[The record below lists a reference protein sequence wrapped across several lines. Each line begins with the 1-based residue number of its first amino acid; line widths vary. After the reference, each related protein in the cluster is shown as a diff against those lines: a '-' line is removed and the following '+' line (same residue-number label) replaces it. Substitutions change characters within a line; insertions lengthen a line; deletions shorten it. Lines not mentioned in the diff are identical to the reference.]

1 MPNSTPI
8 SHRPPN
14 TYELLTQLTTGPTA
28 REVAATTLRSALKEL
43 YPTLNIDPDLA
54 MVVGPRWQA
63 VGDVVKPAPAVIE
76 SLTSVLIRQALSS
89 DRVTYIDGEHFLTL
103 QPNAATPVHLA
114 VKIDAIA
121 RLINTLSDLLFTAF
135 QEQQLDFWNTS
146 NGSTG
151 PRWQNFSNTLRK
163 VWNIT
168 EQQGLDAHECALAR
182 TVFQEPDRARRSLK
196 DPYKSHAYLVDVD
209 ILQNGQSTHVSFLDI
224 TVLVG
229 EHENRPLILT
239 HSLVNGYQTFN
250 SLEQFG
256 ATLTA
261 RLSAPEQDTTLQWR
275 LYEPDGNF
283 FDALACTLIELQIRA
298 IGSYGESTSDE
309 QAEEQLPP
317 TTVARIAPSI
327 EEMSDHQL
335 STIRDIH
342 QQLPDWLAQASDAD
356 TAAYS
361 RYMIDLAQLHT
372 HYHGETFQDG
382 ITSIRDYARAQLQ
395 SRIQSRENGARLNLD
410 KIEIVIESPV
420 LWGTFIVPGAV
431 DITRRGLIDLT
442 LENLTGLP
450 TGNTSVRYN
459 GSDNGVPEWLTYSY
473 LKGLIEDIDV
483 GEHYPA
489 LVKQKLLD
497 DPTQFSHRQQLYTR
511 HLRVQLPLMALQ
523 MKIRRQG
530 GIDERGYRY
539 MAAAMHTDAH
549 DRHVDGQPIVIR
561 PLAFVPTLRPGHEQ
575 DVVANMFV
583 IGPKNADAGPCLLY
597 RPLLE
602 PVLVQFPSRQNLLY
616 AIKHDHPLRESVVA
630 WLPEAHSFNY
640 AQYVFP
646 STLPSPWTVVRA
658 LVEPLTVLYM
668 SGPVALGDEEVGN
681 DAPATLFKA
690 NANALIELATR
701 QSVSNVQKR
710 WATYRQAGWQL
721 FNAALP
727 FMGRT
732 VGIGAWIWQ
741 IMDDL
746 QSTTEA
752 VNKDDPQ
759 ASWTALVDVF
769 LNLGMALTL
778 HLALRHP
785 ASQERFDASKPGVEN
800 QSTLIETQEKPLLPG
815 KKYTSVQQSNIPDAQ
830 IPARHQGMLHTSG
843 ALSRNT
849 LSLANTLDSFKLTKP
864 ESLGEQNKAPGRHL
878 HLYPLADKWY
888 APVGERWFEV
898 TVDDNDSVIIVD
910 PQVPM
915 RTGPPLIG
923 NLAGKWFVD
932 TRLRLRGAGLPRQQR
947 TVKVDQVGRIIEL
960 KTKLNAFDAVAA
972 SKQLAVLEA
981 SPALDETPGPSV
993 DLRRS
998 AFINKVDGRLAEY
1011 DEAIRQLKSLSVIDA
1026 VPGYQRDLSGYLEK
1040 QVQLTRL
1047 AIDQR
1052 LTTYEAV
1059 LKAASPILDA
1069 EVDIDYQSQAQTAQS
1084 LSTLNLE
1091 IIKRLEFINA
1101 RFGDLKLLG
1110 EQGAR
1115 IILNSMQ
1122 TLPTFTLLE
1131 LKALEITLGRYLC
1144 INEGESPVPATVRE
1158 RLDQSVDAAE
1168 LGVQSF
1174 AAVLGSDNG
1183 ASLDERID
1191 VLNSMVE
1198 QFSSTDQRLL
1208 DLHADF
1214 PQHIAKKPLESLLQ
1228 HIREFSQR
1236 AIHDL
1241 AQLLREKKTLAPKPG
1256 SSKATHTPQRKV
1268 IKTRYNGVVI
1278 GETRESD
1285 STLVDVKAAG
1295 TGKVLAT
1302 FHEKTPGE
1310 WVKRHKTTLP
1320 SPSPSPSPKPATVDV
1335 DTSINAGQALLDGE
1349 QAEVRKYQR
1358 FAQKPWHVPQD
1369 IQDMFDAY
1377 AKQFEDASNGI
1388 EQALTRR
1395 NLTESD
1401 HAPAALT
1408 NRNLSI
1414 AAQRIR
1420 QLGKKTYINMI
1431 KHQPPTAARVEWLHS
1446 QGLIKIVKPLSRRA
1460 LKGSQKDYLDE
1471 YEIRDKEAGTV
1482 LWYAHFHYP
1491 TKGARLE
1498 DFSAAHLKTREQQR
1512 LGGAQQRTGPSDWDV
1527 IEIHRSA
1534 IGEQLAKSLFFNN

>member
-261 RLSAPEQDTTLQWR
+261 RLSAPEHDTTLQWR

-372 HYHGETFQDG
+372 HYHGETYQDG

-1320 SPSPSPSPKPATVDV
+1320 SPSPSPKPATVDV

>member
-1 MPNSTPI
+1 MPNSPPI

-76 SLTSVLIRQALSS
+76 PLTSVLIRQALSS

-135 QEQQLDFWNTS
+135 QEQQLAFWNAS

-151 PRWQNFSNTLRK
+151 PRWQTFSNTLRK

-168 EQQGLDAHECALAR
+168 EQQGLDEHECAMAR
-182 TVFQEPDRARRSLK
+182 TVFQKPDRARRSVK

-209 ILQNGQSTHVSFLDI
+209 ILRDGQSTHVSFLDI

-229 EHENRPLILT
+229 EHEKHPMILT
-239 HSLVNGYQTFN
+239 HSLVNGYETFN

-256 ATLTA
+256 ASLPA
-261 RLSAPEQDTTLQWR
+261 RLGAPEQDTTLQWR

-309 QAEEQLPP
+309 PAEEQLPP

-327 EEMSDHQL
+327 EEMSEHQL

-395 SRIQSRENGARLNLD
+395 SRIQSHENGARLNLD

-420 LWGTFIVPGAV
+420 LWGTFIVPGKV
-431 DITRRGLIDLT
+431 DITRRNLIDLT

-459 GSDNGVPEWLTYSY
+459 GSDNGVPAWLTYSY

-497 DPTQFSHRQQLYTR
+497 DPTQSSHRQQLYTR
-511 HLRVQLPLMALQ
+511 HLRVQLPLLALQ

-561 PLAFVPTLRPGHEQ
+561 PLAFVPTLRPGHER

-583 IGPKNADAGPCLLY
+583 IGPKDADAGPCLLY

-630 WLPEAHSFNY
+630 WLPEAQSFNY

-646 STLPSPWTVVRA
+646 STLPSPWTVVRT
-658 LVEPLTVLYM
+658 LIEPLTVLYM
-668 SGPVALGDEEVGN
+668 SGPITLSDEEVGN

-690 NANALIELATR
+690 NANALVELATR

-732 VGIGAWIWQ
+732 LGVGAWIWQ

-746 QSTTEA
+746 QTTTEA
-752 VNKDDPQ
+752 VNNEEAQ
-759 ASWTALVDVF
+759 APWTPLVDVF

-785 ASQERFDASKPGVEN
+785 ASLERFDTSKPSVET
-800 QSTLIETQEKPLLPG
+800 QPTLIETQEKPLLPV
-815 KKYTSVQQSNIPDAQ
+815 KKYTCVQQANIPNAQ
-830 IPARHQGMLHTSG
+830 IPARHQGVLHTSG
-843 ALSRNT
+843 TLSRNT
-849 LSLANTLDSFKLTKP
+849 SSLANTLDSFKLTKP
-864 ESLGEQNKAPGRHL
+864 EKLGEQNKAPGRHL
-878 HLYPLADKWY
+878 HLYPLAEKWY

-898 TVDDNDSVIIVD
+898 TVDDNDTVVIVD
-910 PQVPM
+910 TQVPL

-932 TRLRLRGAGLPRQQR
+932 TRLRLRGAGLRRQQR
-947 TVKVDQVGRIIEL
+947 TVKVNQVERIIEL
-960 KTKLNAFDAVAA
+960 KTKLNAFDAAAA
-972 SKQLAVLEA
+972 SKQLAVLETR
-981 SPALDETPGPSV
+981 PAIDEAPGPSTDVRRLAFVSQV
-993 DLRRS
+993 DR
-998 AFINKVDGRLAEY
+998 RLAEY
-1011 DEAIRQLKSLSVIDA
+1011 DEAISQLKSLSIIDT
-1026 VPGYQRDLSGYLEK
+1026 VSGYQGNLSDYLKK
-1040 QVQLTRL
+1040 QLQLTQL
-1047 AIDQR
+1047 AMEQR
-1052 LTTYEAV
+1052 LSAYRDALE
-1059 LKAASPILDA
+1059 AASPILDA
-1069 EVDIDYQSQAQTAQS
+1069 EVDIDYQSQAQAAQS

-1101 RFGDLKLLG
+1101 RFSDLKQLG

-1115 IILNSMQ
+1115 IILASMQ
-1122 TLPTFTLLE
+1122 TLPAFTLLE

-1158 RLDQSVDAAE
+1158 RMDQSVEAAE
-1168 LGVQSF
+1168 LSVQSF
-1174 AAVLGSDNG
+1174 GALIGSGND

-1191 VLNSMVE
+1191 VLNSLVE

-1208 DLHADF
+1208 GLHADF
-1214 PQHIAKKPLESLLQ
+1214 SQYLAKKPLESLLQ

-1241 AQLLREKKTLAPKPG
+1241 AHLLREKKALAPKPG
-1256 SSKATHTPQRKV
+1256 SSKAAHTPQRKV
-1268 IKTRYNGVVI
+1268 IKTRYNGVVL
-1278 GETRESD
+1278 GEPHESD
-1285 STLVDVKAAG
+1285 STLVDVKAAM

-1310 WVKRHKTTLP
+1310 WVKRHKATL
-1320 SPSPSPSPKPATVDV
+1320 PSPSPKPATVDV

-1349 QAEVRKYQR
+1349 QAEVRKYQG
-1358 FAQKPWHVPQD
+1358 FSQKPWHAPQD
-1369 IQDMFDAY
+1369 LQDMFDAY
-1377 AKQFEDASNGI
+1377 AKQFEDASNDI

-1446 QGLIKIVKPLSRRA
+1446 QGLIKIVKTLSRRA
-1460 LKGSQKDYLDE
+1460 LKGPQKDYLDE

>member
-1 MPNSTPI
+1 MPNSTAI

-14 TYELLTQLTTGPTA
+14 TYELLTQLTIGPTA

-63 VGDVVKPAPAVIE
+63 VGGAVKPAPAVIE

-103 QPNAATPVHLA
+103 QPDAAAPVHLA

-121 RLINTLSDLLFTAF
+121 RAINALSGLLFTAF
-135 QEQQLDFWNTS
+135 QEQQLDFWNAS
-146 NGSTG
+146 NGSMG
-151 PRWQNFSNTLRK
+151 PRWQAFSSSLRN
-163 VWNIT
+163 VWNLT
-168 EQQGLDAHECALAR
+168 EQQGLDEHECAMAR
-182 TVFQEPDRARRSLK
+182 TVFQEPDRAKRSLK
-196 DPYKSHAYLVDVD
+196 DPYKSHACLVDVD
-209 ILQNGQSTHVSFLDI
+209 ILQGKQSGHISFLDI
-224 TVLVG
+224 TVLMG
-229 EHENRPLILT
+229 EHEKRPLILT
-239 HSLVNGYQTFN
+239 HSLVSGYETFK

-256 ATLTA
+256 ATLAA
-261 RLSAPEQDTTLQWR
+261 RLSAPERDTTLQWR

-283 FDALACTLIELQIRA
+283 FDTLACTLIELQIRA

-309 QAEEQLPP
+309 QAEEQLPS

-356 TAAYS
+356 IAACS

-372 HYHGETFQDG
+372 HYQGETFQDG

-395 SRIQSRENGARLNLD
+395 SRIESHKNGARLNLD

-420 LWGTFIVPGAV
+420 LWGTFVVPGKV
-431 DITRRGLIDLT
+431 DITRRNLIDLT

-497 DPTQFSHRQQLYTR
+497 DPTQSSHRQQLYTH

-539 MAAAMHTDAH
+539 MAAAMHSDAH

-561 PLAFVPTLRPGHEQ
+561 PLAFVPTLRPGHEK

-583 IGPKNADAGPCLLY
+583 IGPKDADAGPCLLY

-616 AIKHDHPLRESVVA
+616 SIKHDHPLRDSVVA
-630 WLPEAHSFNY
+630 WLPEADSFNY

-668 SGPVALGDEEVGN
+668 SGPVTLSDEEVGN

-690 NANALIELATR
+690 NANALVELATR

-732 VGIGAWIWQ
+732 VGVGAWIWQ

-746 QSTTEA
+746 QTTTEA

-785 ASQERFDASKPGVEN
+785 ASLERLDTSKPGVET
-800 QSTLIETQEKPLLPG
+800 QPTQIETQEKPLLAT
-815 KKYTSVQQSNIPDAQ
+815 KKYTCVQQANIPDAQ
-830 IPARHQGMLHTSG
+830 VPARHQGVLHTSG

-849 LSLANTLDSFKLTKP
+849 LSLANALDSFKLTKP
-864 ESLGEQNKAPGRHL
+864 ENLGEQNKASGRHL
-878 HLYPLADKWY
+878 YLYPLADKWY

-898 TVDDNDSVIIVD
+898 TVDDNDTVIIVD
-910 PQVPM
+910 PQVPL

-932 TRLRLRGAGLPRQQR
+932 TRLRLRGAGLRRQQR
-947 TVKVDQVGRIIEL
+947 KVKVNQVERIIEL
-960 KTKLNAFDAVAA
+960 KTKLNAFDAAVA
-972 SKQLAVLEA
+972 SKQLAVLEIQ
-981 SPALDETPGPSV
+981 PAVDEAPGPAT
-993 DLRRS
+993 DLRRL
-998 AFINKVDGRLAEY
+998 AFVDQVDRRLAEY
-1011 DEAIRQLKSLSVIDA
+1011 DEAISQLKSLSVIDT
-1026 VPGYQRDLSGYLEK
+1026 VPSYQGNLSGYLKK
-1040 QVQLTRL
+1040 QVQLTQL
-1047 AIDQR
+1047 AMEQR
-1052 LTTYEAV
+1052 LSTYRDALE
-1059 LKAASPILDA
+1059 AASPILDA
-1069 EVDIDYQSQAQTAQS
+1069 EVDIDYQSQAQTAHS

-1101 RFGDLKLLG
+1101 RFSDLKQLG

-1115 IILNSMQ
+1115 IILASMQ
-1122 TLPTFTLLE
+1122 MLPTFTLVE

-1144 INEGESPVPATVRE
+1144 INEGESPVPAAVRE

-1168 LGVQSF
+1168 VGVQSF

-1191 VLNSMVE
+1191 VLNSLVE
-1198 QFSSTDQRLL
+1198 QFSNTDQRLL
-1208 DLHADF
+1208 DLHADY
-1214 PQHIAKKPLESLLQ
+1214 PQHLAKKPLESLLL

-1236 AIHDL
+1236 AIHEL
-1241 AQLLREKKTLAPKPG
+1241 AQLLREKKALAPKPG

-1310 WVKRHKTTLP
+1310 WVKRHKTTPP
-1320 SPSPSPSPKPATVDV
+1320 SLSPTPVTVDL
-1335 DTSINAGQALLDGE
+1335 DTSINAGRTLLDGE
-1349 QAEVRKYQR
+1349 QAEVRKYQG
-1358 FAQKPWHVPQD
+1358 FSQNPWHAPQD

-1377 AKQFEDASNGI
+1377 AKQFEDASNDI

-1401 HAPAALT
+1401 HASAALT
-1408 NRNLSI
+1408 NRNLSNT
-1414 AAQRIR
+1414 AQRLYR
-1420 QLGKKTYINMI
+1420 LGKKTYIDMI
-1431 KHQPPTAARVEWLHS
+1431 KSQPPTAARVEWLHS
-1446 QGLIKIVKPLSRRA
+1446 QGLIKIVKTLSRRA
-1460 LKGSQKDYLDE
+1460 LKGPQKDYLDE

-1491 TKGARLE
+1491 TKSARPE

-1527 IEIHRSA
+1527 IEIHRSG
-1534 IGEQLAKSLFFNN
+1534 IGEQLAKSLFFKN